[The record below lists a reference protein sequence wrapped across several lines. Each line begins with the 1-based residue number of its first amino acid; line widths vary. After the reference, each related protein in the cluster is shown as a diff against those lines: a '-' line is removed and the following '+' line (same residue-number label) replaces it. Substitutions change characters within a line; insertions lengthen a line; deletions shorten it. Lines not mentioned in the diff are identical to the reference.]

1 LFAYFIGNI
10 YAKKISKS
18 IHARQSYS
26 KPKVG
31 HLFETPGN
39 VALVKTAG
47 VSNWQTSKTL
57 RRAALHAALRARD
70 LPVT

>member
-1 LFAYFIGNI
+1 
-10 YAKKISKS
+10 
-18 IHARQSYS
+18 
-26 KPKVG
+26 
-31 HLFETPGN
+31 